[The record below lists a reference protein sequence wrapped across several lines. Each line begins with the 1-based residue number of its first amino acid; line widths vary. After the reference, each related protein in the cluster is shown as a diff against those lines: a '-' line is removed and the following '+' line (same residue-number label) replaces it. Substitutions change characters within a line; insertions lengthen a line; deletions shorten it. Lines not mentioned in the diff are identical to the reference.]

1 VYLFSVVYGRIAQ
14 VGPDKYC
21 TSVCWELLI
30 AITNSLECIFAKKTI
45 FAKEKIM
52 SMLKE
57 KKQSF
62 MTYVVRFLRKLSQS
76 DGQPKKM
83 GGNHH

>member
-1 VYLFSVVYGRIAQ
+1 LGVDI
-14 VGPDKYC
+14 
-21 TSVCWELLI
+21 TS
-30 AITNSLECIFAKKTI
+30 SFECIFSKKTI

-76 DGQPKKM
+76 DGQPEKM

>member
-1 VYLFSVVYGRIAQ
+1 MYFF
-14 VGPDKYC
+14 K
-21 TSVCWELLI
+21 
-30 AITNSLECIFAKKTI
+30 KKTI

-57 KKQSF
+57 KKQRF

-76 DGQPKKM
+76 EGQPKKM
-83 GGNHH
+83 GGNHQ